1 MFVRFL
7 LIDPPQIHRH
17 RYYGVLAPQ
26 FTFSH
31 LSHPNS
37 RAVTGSLANG
47 TIEVEVSS
55 KNDDETEQNTENTTK
70 RPPKRYLWMKQL
82 NHLYYQNPG
91 EHYDTFTIL

>member
-1 MFVRFL
+1 MA
-7 LIDPPQIHRH
+7 
-17 RYYGVLAPQ
+17 YW
-26 FTFSH
+26 
-31 LSHPNS
+31 HPNS
-37 RAVTGSLANG
+37 LFRTSVTLIAGQSLANG
-47 TIEVEVSS
+47 TIEVEVSR